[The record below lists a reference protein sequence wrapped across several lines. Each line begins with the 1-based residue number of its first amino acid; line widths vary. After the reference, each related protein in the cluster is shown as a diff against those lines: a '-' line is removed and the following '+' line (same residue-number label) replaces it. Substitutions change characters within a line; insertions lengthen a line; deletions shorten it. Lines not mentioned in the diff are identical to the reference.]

1 LIHQGKL
8 VLKIDAFRRYN
19 VKTQTQRRWN
29 LMTIKRQVR
38 QGPGE
43 PISGSQMQR
52 IHSLQ
57 LEVGPYLNRPR
68 QTPLV

>member
-1 LIHQGKL
+1 LIHERKL
-8 VLKIDAFRRYN
+8 VLEIDALRRHN

-43 PISGSQMQR
+43 PIRGSQMQR
-52 IHSLQ
+52 IHRLQ
-57 LEVGPYLNRPR
+57 LEVSSYLN
-68 QTPLV
+68 

>member
-1 LIHQGKL
+1 
-8 VLKIDAFRRYN
+8 
-19 VKTQTQRRWN
+19 
-29 LMTIKRQVR
+29 MTIKRQVR

-43 PISGSQMQR
+43 PIRGSQMQR

-57 LEVGPYLNRPR
+57 LEVGSYLNRSR